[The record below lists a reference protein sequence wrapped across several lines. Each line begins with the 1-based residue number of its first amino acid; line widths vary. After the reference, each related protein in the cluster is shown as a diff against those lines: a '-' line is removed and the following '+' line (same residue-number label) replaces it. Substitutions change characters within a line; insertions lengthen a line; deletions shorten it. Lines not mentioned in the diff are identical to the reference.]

1 MADQDE
7 LLPEAN
13 DPVEAVV
20 PPPRQVGRILPSRGG
35 RGRGRGGG
43 RGRGRGRGRGASR
56 GEGGARRAA
65 EAANVGTGQ
74 AGGRV
79 YRSNFDRAEVN
90 SMLSAIEV
98 HYPVSSY
105 AWERVTELHNR
116 TEPGY
121 NRTFESIRRKFQ
133 AIYRMPAPTGDPTI
147 PAYVQRAKALHRE
160 IAHRVDLGG
169 GDEEY
174 DLEEN
179 AFGPPQDGD
188 EDEDEYENSADGAA
202 EEAADGA
209 ANEPAAAAAAVLVA
223 PAAPAVPAAAAAAGG
238 GGGGG
243 LNLRSF
249 NGDED
254 LLHPQQPLVR
264 RSPHTPR
271 SGRGPPTS
279 LIDTIQVQMMMETR
293 QRNEG
298 AKERREEDR
307 RRTSQ
312 RNEEAKERREEDRRR
327 REDEHRR
334 VDEDRRNRNALN
346 ETIMAAVGA
355 LASAA
360 SVFVG
365 GRVNTNNNPVNNIGN
380 LNGDKSG
387 SGDDNNINE

>member
-13 DPVEAVV
+13 DPVEAVA
-20 PPPRQVGRILPSRGG
+20 PPPRRVGRILPPRGGRGRG

-43 RGRGRGRGRGASR
+43 RGGGRGRGASR

-90 SMLSAIEV
+90 SMLSATEV
-98 HYPVSSY
+98 HYPVSSF
-105 AWERVTELHNR
+105 AWEKVTELHNR

-223 PAAPAVPAAAAAAGG
+223 PAAPAVPAAAAAAAGGGGG

-264 RSPHTPR
+264 CSPHTPR

-279 LIDTIQVQMMMETR
+279 LIDTIQAQMMMETR
-293 QRNEG
+293 QRNE
-298 AKERREEDR
+298 D
-307 RRTSQ
+307 
-312 RNEEAKERREEDRRR
+312 AKERREEDRRR

-334 VDEDRRNRNALN
+334 DDEDRRNRNALN